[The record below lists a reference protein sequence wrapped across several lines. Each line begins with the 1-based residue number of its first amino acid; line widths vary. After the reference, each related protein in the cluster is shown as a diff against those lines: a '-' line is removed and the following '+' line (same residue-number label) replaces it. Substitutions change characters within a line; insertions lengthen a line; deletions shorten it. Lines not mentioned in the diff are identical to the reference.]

1 MAIELKKVGDIQTL
15 ALGFTH
21 EATVD
26 LTSDL
31 GSTAGSATAVDIQVG
46 GAAMAGLVADAA
58 LVVDELVT
66 AEVTDG
72 GSAITDAT
80 IALGDNGDADG
91 FVDEVDVFSDSNNL
105 GKIFRASG
113 VLLNAATSSG
123 HVVSAVDLTYNFTGN
138 APDDAAK
145 GKIRILFKYFPTAGE
160 SFSN

>member
-15 ALGFTH
+15 ALGFNY
-21 EATVD
+21 EASVD
-26 LTSDL
+26 LTTDL

-58 LVVDELVT
+58 VV
-66 AEVTDG
+66 
-72 GSAITDAT
+72 
-80 IALGDNGDADG
+80 
-91 FVDEVDVFSDSNNL
+91 VDEVDVFSDSGNL
-105 GKIFRASG
+105 GKIFRANG

-145 GKIRILFKYFPTAGE
+145 GKIRILFKYYPTAGE
-160 SFSN
+160 AFSN